1 MKDASR
7 TARWMAGCLLALWC
21 VAFLRAETTEKS
33 MVRAL
38 FLRQGGQGWT
48 VSLLYQFPEAA
59 ADASDAE
66 AEIRACTAEGETLER
81 AIQTAEQALPK
92 TANYR
97 LCEYLL
103 FDEAASQTELLEVQ
117 EFLQTK
123 PVSRLSARA
132 FWWSR
137 QRPCSSRQSR
147 FCSARKITQPVR
159 RICTKP
165 PGK

>member
-1 MKDASR
+1 MKHASR

-66 AEIRACTAEGETLER
+66 AEIRACTAEGKTLER

-103 FDEAASQTELLEVQ
+103 FDEAASQTELPLLS
-117 EFLQTK
+117 FLDFNFVDTWQPPFHLWK
-123 PVSRLSARA
+123 SN
-132 FWWSR
+132 
-137 QRPCSSRQSR
+137 SSNSQKHS
-147 FCSARKITQPVR
+147 FLVML
-159 RICTKP
+159 
-165 PGK
+165 